1 MTEDAEEQ
9 KDSVAPMCSGTRGDR
24 PEVLEI
30 MADEPLGTT
39 LTTC

>member
-9 KDSVAPMCSGTRGDR
+9 KDSVAPMRSGTTDDR

-30 MADEPLGTT
+30 MDELSATT